1 MTNTKQTGDETEAR
15 IIAALIEAGYST
27 AIPFGDND
35 RYDLVLDT
43 GDELLRVQCKTGWIE
58 DDVIRFKTASK
69 TTVDGVATMNDY
81 DSTIDAFAVRCKNTD
96 ALYWVPVED
105 AGKKSTYLRI
115 TEPEI
120 DHPNVKMA
128 ETYRF
133 DERLS

>member
-27 AIPFGDND
+27 AVPFGDND

-43 GDELLRVQCKTGWIE
+43 GDELLRVQCKTGWVE

-69 TTVDGVATMNDY
+69 TTVDGVETMNDY
-81 DSTIDAFAVRCKNTD
+81 DGTIDSFAVRCKDTD

-133 DERLS
+133 DEQLS